1 MIKTDIFLHEQGT
14 ESEMRRGFA
23 EFHALNALVDSF
35 AYQMKRA
42 LQKKAQEGQ
51 KGWDQPEYKDI
62 ILEKLIANS
71 QQGSDYVGIAN
82 LAAMLWN
89 FEQPGMLQPNL
100 TVILI
105 PEHEANAIRKGEKR
119 HHIVDDNSLE
129 VNDIIKF
136 QEVGRMN
143 LYTSKVLLT
152 KVTHIENP
160 NGVAIRNGYKLV
172 SIQFLYEIQEK
183 ITNL

>member
-1 MIKTDIFLHEQGT
+1 MIKTDIFLHEQGA
-14 ESEMRRGFA
+14 ESEMKRGFA

-35 AYQMKRA
+35 AYQMRRA
-42 LQKKAQEGQ
+42 LQKKAQEGE
-51 KGWDQPEYKDI
+51 KGWDLPENKDI
-62 ILEKLIANS
+62 ILEKLMAKS
-71 QQGSDYVGIAN
+71 QQGIDYVGIAN

-89 FEQPGMLQPNL
+89 FEQPGIAQPKS

-105 PEHEANAIRKGEKR
+105 PEQEANAIRKGEKR
-119 HHIVDDNSLE
+119 HHIVDDNNLE

-136 QEVGRMN
+136 QEVGQMN

-152 KVTHIENP
+152 KVTHIEKP
-160 NGVAIRNGYKLV
+160 NGVAIRNGYHLV

-183 ITNL
+183 VTN